1 MEPGDFYNVPISK
14 VLHFIRSVGL
24 TKVYSKGKHNRS
36 EMVAVLGPNEALP
49 YYIHTSAIS
58 KRFSFHK

>member
-1 MEPGDFYNVPISK
+1 MEPGDFYDVPIGK

-24 TKVYSKGKHNRS
+24 TKGKLEGKHNKS

-49 YYIHTSAIS
+49 YYIYTYIHT
-58 KRFSFHK
+58 